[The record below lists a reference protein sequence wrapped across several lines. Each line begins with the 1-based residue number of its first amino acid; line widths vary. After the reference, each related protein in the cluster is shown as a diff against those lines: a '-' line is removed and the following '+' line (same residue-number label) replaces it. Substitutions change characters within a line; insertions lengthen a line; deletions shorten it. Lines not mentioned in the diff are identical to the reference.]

1 MVVKPYGAGHYLNGF
16 SLVSNSFRVFNATID
31 RVEMVDTSL
40 ASLDMAQARNVRVEG
55 NSFNNVGQGIMNPLI
70 VTHTQN
76 TPADTW
82 TVGSDGFV
90 PFGGRIRMVESVQAE
105 GAILNGSNAARYAFP
120 NATPGVGAQGNQAQL
135 RWGEAVRGTAI
146 VRMRMDLPS

>member
-1 MVVKPYGAGHYLNGF
+1 MRRVICPVMSRE
-16 SLVSNSFRVFNATID
+16 SLSRIVSQFNT
-31 RVEMVDTSL
+31 
-40 ASLDMAQARNVRVEG
+40 
-55 NSFNNVGQGIMNPLI
+55 
-70 VTHTQN
+70 
-76 TPADTW
+76 DTW

-120 NATPGVGAQGNQAQL
+120 NATPGVGVQGNQAQL

>member
-1 MVVKPYGAGHYLNGF
+1 MPLLLAESAKLSND
-16 SLVSNSFRVFNATID
+16 LVQRGVIETILEESPML
-31 RVEMVDTSL
+31 RMLPFLE
-40 ASLDMAQARNVRVEG
+40 VEG

-70 VTHTQN
+70 ATHTQN